1 MVARNEL
8 ETIMKRYR
16 DSDNNKKLSTPSGLG
31 EFTFFLFS
39 ILKEMQPDT
48 LFQVIGEN
56 K

>member
-16 DSDNNKKLSTPSGLG
+16 DSDNNKKMSTPSGLK
-31 EFTFFLFS
+31 ESMFS
-39 ILKEMQPDT
+39 LKIWSRKLQLDI
-48 LFQVIGEN
+48 LFQVIEED